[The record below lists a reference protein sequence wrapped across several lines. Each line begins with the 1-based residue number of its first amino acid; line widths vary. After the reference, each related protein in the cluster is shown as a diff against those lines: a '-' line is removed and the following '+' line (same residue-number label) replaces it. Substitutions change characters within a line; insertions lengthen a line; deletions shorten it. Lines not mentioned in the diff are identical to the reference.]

1 MEQLKAVFVSVCTSL
16 IFIGFFAKLLPR
28 RTLSRN
34 MKSLLSFVV
43 LLLILSPLI
52 GSGGFRGFDVR
63 GDAETTA
70 SESKKDYRVAVA
82 EETVGVLKARIE
94 RFLLKKEVGFYA
106 VTIDYSTSDDGVEI
120 GEIPVFL
127 KSGLRPPEMQRM
139 LKNEFRI
146 DAKVKVGES
155 T

>member
-16 IFIGFFAKLLPR
+16 ILIGFFAKLLPR

-70 SESKKDYRVAVA
+70 ESAKDYRVAVA
-82 EETVGVLKARIE
+82 EETVGVLKSRIE

-106 VTIDYSTSDDGVEI
+106 VTIDYNASDDGVEI
-120 GEIPVFL
+120 GAITVYL
-127 KSGLRPPEMQRM
+127 KSGFRPPEIQRM

-146 DAKVKVGES
+146 DATVKVGAP